1 MQLTSFEQI
10 NPEFLRKYRE
20 SRKESLKTFY
30 GALGSS
36 ISAGHSYEKGITN
49 IPEETKRLLFLH
61 YGLGIPTDCQSE
73 EFLKFHDTLRSINA
87 VKVAK
92 AAELIQQ
99 AQALLL
105 GEAEG
110 ARGQLD

>member
-1 MQLTSFEQI
+1 MELNSFDQLT
-10 NPEFLRKYRE
+10 PEFLREYRDSKRLRLIDFWGAIGCTT
-20 SRKESLKTFY
+20 SRGF
-30 GALGSS
+30 
-36 ISAGHSYEKGITN
+36 SYETGKTE
-49 IPEETKRLLFLH
+49 IPEVVKRLVFLH
-61 YGLGIPTDCQSE
+61 YGVGIPTDCQSE
-73 EFLKFHDTLRSINA
+73 EFLKFRDTLRSINA

-110 ARGQLD
+110 ESGELD

>member
-30 GALGSS
+30 GTIGSS
-36 ISAGHSYEKGITN
+36 ISAGHSYEKGTTN

-73 EFLKFHDTLRSINA
+73 EFQLFVDALQGGKTLTLS
-87 VKVAK
+87 KV
-92 AAELIQQ
+92 IG
-99 AQALLL
+99 LL
-105 GEAEG
+105 GQVNTLMMDG
-110 ARGQLD
+110 NNV